1 MDPVKSCLTS
11 CESSE
16 CILQEP
22 LRLLFFREVVL
33 DQSFFVFY
41 EHVSKANRF
50 PAFLFLG
57 GSRFYGMF
65 HNACP

>member
-1 MDPVKSCLTS
+1 M
-11 CESSE
+11 
-16 CILQEP
+16 
-22 LRLLFFREVVL
+22 RLLFFREVVL
-33 DQSFFVFY
+33 DQTFFVFY

-50 PAFLFLG
+50 PAFLFFG